1 MSRVP
6 FRVEVKGTPCVTV
19 PRRTCKISLKW
30 PEKARNLHAA
40 PSDPTVRLMGP
51 RCGRR
56 YTKTPP
62 ALPGRRRLT
71 PTAESLSEDIPAN
84 FDGREAFPECASVI
98 GRVRD
103 QSDCGSCWA
112 FASTEVIFFV
122 MCCVCVRVCARARF
136 FQARSSFA
144 IVCWSARPRYE
155 TPFACFLGS
164 T

>member
-1 MSRVP
+1 
-6 FRVEVKGTPCVTV
+6 
-19 PRRTCKISLKW
+19 
-30 PEKARNLHAA
+30 
-40 PSDPTVRLMGP
+40 MGP

-112 FASTEVIFFV
+112 FASTEVIFF
-122 MCCVCVRVCARARF
+122 CCVLCVCACVCARAF
-136 FQARSSFA
+136 FSSAFELCYRVL
-144 IVCWSARPRYE
+144 VCPASI
-155 TPFACFLGS
+155 
-164 T
+164 